1 VKYQVEIAAGAARE
15 IKKLPK
21 QVAAEI
27 LSAVDE
33 LACNPRPSGAK
44 KIEEI
49 ANCYRVRKGA
59 YRIVYTIEDDILK
72 INVVTVGH
80 RREVYKRL
88 QGKVRR
94 SAK

>member
-1 VKYQVEIAAGAARE
+1 VIDRDYFTV
-15 IKKLPK
+15 P
-21 QVAAEI
+21 
-27 LSAVDE
+27 
-33 LACNPRPSGAK
+33 
-44 KIEEI
+44 
-49 ANCYRVRKGA
+49 
-59 YRIVYTIEDDILK
+59 EDDILK